1 MKHSRRGGIL
11 GSLLVALLIFVF
23 VIPTAIFYVVR
34 HVQVREY
41 RTASGTSVRLET
53 PFGGF
58 GVRSHHNLPP
68 EAIGIPVY
76 PGAVRDGDHAGG
88 AVFEMDSKDEGHR
101 AFAVSGAEFTTPDS
115 VERVRAFY
123 HDQFPNWMVTER
135 DGHDW
140 RMEGSKGGYKRL
152 IAIQEHD
159 GRTHIG
165 LAAFGAPAIN

>member
-1 MKHSRRGGIL
+1 MNHSRRGGIL
-11 GSLLVALLIFVF
+11 GSLLVALLLLIF

-34 HVQVREY
+34 QVRVREY

-53 PFGGF
+53 PFGDF
-58 GVRSHHNLPP
+58 GVRSHRNLDP

-88 AVFEMDSKDEGHR
+88 AVFEMDSNNEEHR
-101 AFAVSGAEFTTPDS
+101 AFAVSGAGFTTSDS
-115 VERVRAFY
+115 AERVRAFY

-140 RMEGSKGGYKRL
+140 RIEGSKDGYKRL

-165 LAAFGAPAIN
+165 LSAFGAPAVN